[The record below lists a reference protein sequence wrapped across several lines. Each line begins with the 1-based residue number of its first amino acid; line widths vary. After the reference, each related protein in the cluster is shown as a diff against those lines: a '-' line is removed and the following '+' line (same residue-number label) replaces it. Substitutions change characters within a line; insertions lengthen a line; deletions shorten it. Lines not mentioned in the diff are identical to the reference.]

1 VKTIYT
7 KITYL
12 KVNPPRSLRC
22 TCTKIVA
29 FLSPFAS
36 VLLVLNIYLLTYS
49 YTTSVLSATS
59 ELLFGNGSSS
69 ESRFP
74 CTVGPG
80 AGLPCW
86 RLSAGC
92 TFRMETPA
100 PRSTERRVCH
110 VPRQNSTFGDR
121 SFAAAG
127 PRTWNELP
135 FSLRVTGLSLTAFN
149 EHLKT
154 YSFSVAFFLR
164 PRRICDMYDLF
175 APCINLLTYLLTFLP
190 DDVCLSLATTLI
202 QSRLD

>member
-1 VKTIYT
+1 MQTREDNLHKNYILESKSAQEPSVYMHE
-7 KITYL
+7 
-12 KVNPPRSLRC
+12 NRC
-22 TCTKIVA
+22 
-29 FLSPFAS
+29 FLIPVCVCPVGFKYILS
-36 VLLVLNIYLLTYS
+36 YS

-59 ELLFGNGSSS
+59 ELLFGNGSSIS
-69 ESRFP
+69 ESCFP

-92 TFRMETPA
+92 TFRTETPA

-127 PRTWNELP
+127 TRTWNELP
-135 FSLRVTGLSLTAFN
+135 FSLPDTGLSLTAFN

-154 YSFSVAFFLR
+154 YSFSVAF
-164 PRRICDMYDLF
+164 
-175 APCINLLTYLLTFLP
+175 
-190 DDVCLSLATTLI
+190 
-202 QSRLD
+202 